1 MAQGDGEGGGTGQD
15 NQVANGFNTRGT
27 TGPVTPTPVT
37 NDPNHPVTTPT
48 TPTTPTTTPTTPATP
63 TTDQSTGT
71 SAINPTVVANKATSA
86 GQINVADYA
95 GQIATNPNLALN
107 NSELLSKNLAQ
118 TDPNTAGTSVDPNQ
132 AAFQNQ
138 ASQPGASTSH
148 GTATTVAQVD
158 PRQAATYQAQD
169 TQNAVAQ
176 NGVQAAQGT
185 MNPNAIVDPN
195 AANID
200 MQGTAT
206 GTNADGSVNY
216 TGQALKDF
224 ASQDLN
230 TVDKRATVEG
240 QLQALQS
247 QFQGP
252 NGEPVIPA
260 WAAATAR
267 NVSKIAAFKG
277 MTGTAATAAMAQ
289 ALMEAS
295 VPIAQQDASLYQTL
309 TLQNLSNEQAS
320 TLNRANV
327 LAKMDQVN
335 ADNRMAAAIQNSK
348 NFMDLDLKNLDNQQQ
363 AAVINSQSR
372 IQSILADANADNVA
386 ANFNATSQNDIG
398 KFYDQLNTNIGQYNA
413 SQMNSMSQFNTSE
426 SDAQSRFNADLENN
440 RQQFYSNMQYN
451 IDTSNAKWRQSVTL
465 ANNDQKF
472 QAAAADVKNLVGI
485 QTEELN
491 KIWDRSDALLDYTWK
506 SAENQLDR
514 DNKLAQIKLQ
524 GKVSEQAATSKGIG
538 DVLGSVAGAV
548 LGKIFG

>member
-1 MAQGDGEGGGTGQD
+1 MAQGDGEGGGTGQSLAD
-15 NQVANGFNTRGT
+15 AFTNSWNALMHPGG
-27 TGPVTPTPVT
+27 VTPTPT
-37 NDPNHPVTTPT
+37 PTTTPT
-48 TPTTPTTTPTTPATP
+48 PTPTTTPTTTTTTTTPPAP
-63 TTDQSTGT
+63 VTD
-71 SAINPTVVANKATSA
+71 PTVVAGKATGT

-95 GQIATNPNLALN
+95 GQVATNPSLALD

-118 TDPNTAGTSVDPNQ
+118 TDANTAGTNIDPNDP
-132 AAFQNQ
+132 AFANQ
-138 ASQPGASTSH
+138 AGQPGASTSQ
-148 GTATTVAQVD
+148 GTATTAAQVD
-158 PRQAATYQAQD
+158 PRQAATYQATN
-169 TQNAVAQ
+169 TQTDVANAAAH
-176 NGVQAAQGT
+176 AAQGT
-185 MNPNAIVDPN
+185 MDPNAIVDPN

-206 GTNADGSVNY
+206 GVNADGSINY

-230 TVDKRATVEG
+230 TVDQRATVEG

-309 TLQNLSNEQAS
+309 TLQNLSNEQAA

-327 LAKMDQVN
+327 LSKMDQVN

-348 NFMDLDLKNLDNQQQ
+348 NFMDLDLKNLDNEQQ
-363 AAVINSQSR
+363 AAVLNSQSR

-386 ANFNATSQNDIG
+386 ANFNATSQNDMG
-398 KFYDQLNTNIGQYNA
+398 KFYDQLSTNISQYNA
-413 SQMNSMSQFNTSE
+413 SQLNSMSQFNTSE

-440 RQQFYSNMQYN
+440 RQQFYANQQYN

-524 GKVSEQAATSKGIG
+524 GKVSESAATSKGIG